1 MNLSRQARP
10 CVRQASVRQV
20 CTAVA
25 LSTVRSA
32 VVGTVST
39 ARTDLRYDVARFV
52 QEEHASADRAVRA
65 DQYPAYRMYH
75 TPAVRMR
82 RRRFEL
88 RGTACKHA
96 HVSAYTHKHTRC
108 GAYAAS
114 LCRAHLVGEILDCVG
129 RQRERWREIAW
140 VTHYP
145 PTPPRKRQCCTGC
158 ADAYTPWRV
167 PWESKCVC
175 GTASTGTVTLAHGR
189 AGTVGPRIDPK

>member
-1 MNLSRQARP
+1 MTSPLRRAATSGAATHATNADARLQREADRSVRCTADSCRSGGGRLHMSRQAWP

-20 CTAVA
+20 RTAVA

-52 QEEHASADRAVRA
+52 QEEQASADRAVRA

-88 RGTACKHA
+88 RGTAC
-96 HVSAYTHKHTRC
+96 TRLCPHT
-108 GAYAAS
+108 S
-114 LCRAHLVGEILDCVG
+114 TNTRAVARTRLRSVGHISSGKPL
-129 RQRERWREIAW
+129 
-140 VTHYP
+140 
-145 PTPPRKRQCCTGC
+145 
-158 ADAYTPWRV
+158 
-167 PWESKCVC
+167 
-175 GTASTGTVTLAHGR
+175 TASDASESDGAKSRG
-189 AGTVGPRIDPK
+189 